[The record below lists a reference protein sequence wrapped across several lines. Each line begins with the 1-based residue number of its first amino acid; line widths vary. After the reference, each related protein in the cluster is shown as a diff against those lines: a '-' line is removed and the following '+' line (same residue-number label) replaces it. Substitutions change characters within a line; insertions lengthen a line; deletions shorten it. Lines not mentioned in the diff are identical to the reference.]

1 MKKSNGAAAIS
12 VSGLNKSYGKFEVIR
27 NLDLEIQNNAI
38 HGLVGLN
45 GSGKTTTLECILG
58 LQPLNSG
65 TISVLGQKPG
75 MLHLTEGRVVAI
87 FDTPSLHPNLTVRQC
102 LQHASLLCKQMV
114 RTPIEV
120 EQLLSIEQFQNFK
133 IKNLSLGNK
142 RRTSIA
148 QALLGKPELIILD
161 EPFSGLDAEGVNDVL
176 HLITRLNSE
185 EGTTFLLSSHQLPY
199 LEQICSDIAI
209 LDKGSIAIN
218 GDVNSLL
225 KTSGNQLMLKTPSES
240 LAISVLDTIEGV
252 EYSHT
257 DDEGYLHVQIATT
270 ESAKLNQ
277 ILVEKQIPV
286 SEMILQRGSL
296 GKLFREIT
304 SEES

>member
-1 MKKSNGAAAIS
+1 MNKISGTAAIS
-12 VSGLNKSYGKFEVIR
+12 VSGLNKSYGKFKVIR
-27 NLDLEIQNNAI
+27 DLDLEIQNEAI

-45 GSGKTTTLECILG
+45 GSGKTTTLECLLG

-65 TISVLGQKPG
+65 TISVLGQNPRF
-75 MLHLTEGRVVAI
+75 LHKSQGRVVAV